1 MLLTRALLIG
11 TFLCFF
17 VACDNGPDNTTDDFD
32 RKSLLV
38 NMADNLIKPAYNNLL
53 TATNQLHAAAQSF
66 AASPDLTALDNLR
79 DAWEDAYTAWQFAN
93 AFNFGPAGEEGL
105 QKGLIEEVGTFPVS
119 ESKVIAALSSGQW
132 NMNDFNRDARG
143 FLTVEYLI
151 YGEFQTP
158 TDILGAFATDPA
170 RSSFLTAVTADL
182 VSRVNTVASAWN
194 GAYYTEF
201 INNTGTDSGS
211 STSQLYNEFVRS
223 FEAIKN
229 FKVGLPLGKRA
240 GQTSTEPKLVEGYYS
255 RQSLHFLKNHLISI
269 ENIWYGRSQA
279 GVDGV
284 GFKEYLEAVEGGGVL
299 ITNTETQ
306 LTALH
311 AALDAVPTTPSMS
324 EQIVG
329 DPVKLDELHTELQK
343 LTRYFKSDLS
353 SLLGIAITFSSGDGD

>member
-1 MLLTRALLIG
+1 MLLIRVLLFG
-11 TFLCFF
+11 TILCFF
-17 VACDNGPDNTTDDFD
+17 TACDNGPDNNTDDFD
-32 RKSLLV
+32 RKTMLI

-53 TATNQLHAAAQSF
+53 AATNGLHSAAQSF
-66 AASPDLTALDNLR
+66 AASPDLAGLDNLR
-79 DAWEDAYTAWQFAN
+79 EAWVNAYAAWQFAN

-119 ESKVIAALSSGQW
+119 ESKVATALSSGQW
-132 NMNDFNRDARG
+132 NMSDFNRDARG

-151 YGEFQTP
+151 YGENKSPQE
-158 TDILGAFATDPA
+158 ILEAFATDPA
-170 RSSFLTAVTADL
+170 RSSFLTAVTANL
-182 VSRVNTVASAWN
+182 ESRIEAVKNEWN
-194 GAYYTEF
+194 GAYYNEF

-255 RQSLHFLKNHLISI
+255 GLSLDFLKKHIESI
-269 ENIWYGRSQA
+269 ENIWYGRSLA
-279 GVDGV
+279 GQDGV
-284 GFKEYLEAVEGGGVL
+284 GFREYLEAVEGGGVL

-311 AALDAVPTTPSMS
+311 TALDAVPTTPSMS
-324 EQIVG
+324 EQILG
-329 DPVKLDELHTELQK
+329 DHTKLEELHTELQK